1 MSESSLI
8 GGTVM
13 AVPDRPPAADCV
25 PERSR
30 RASPMP
36 PDERREAILLA
47 AIPLLRERGASVTT
61 RDLADAAGVAEGTLF
76 RVFPDKGAL
85 LGAAI
90 HRALDPAPVLA
101 RLAGVEAALPLRIKL
116 RKVVAILQTHAG
128 DVAVLMAAGREARS
142 GKPAHPHGPP
152 AHNPV
157 EVVVRAVADV
167 LHPHEE
173 HLRLDPLVSARLLAG
188 IVIASTRPLGTGVN
202 PPLTPGQ
209 IVELF
214 LDGALVRSSSVE
226 DPC

>member
-1 MSESSLI
+1 
-8 GGTVM
+8 
-13 AVPDRPPAADCV
+13 
-25 PERSR
+25 
-30 RASPMP
+30 MP

-76 RVFPDKGAL
+76 RVFPDKEAL

-90 HRALDPAPVLA
+90 HRALAPEPVLA
-101 RLAGVEAALPLRIKL
+101 LLAGVEPELPIRIKL
-116 RKVVAILQTHAG
+116 RKVVAILQTHAN
-128 DVAVLMAAGREARS
+128 DVAMLIAVGREAR
-142 GKPAHPHGPP
+142 GGEPPHTHGPP
-152 AHNPV
+152 KRNPV
-157 EVVVRAVADV
+157 EIVVRAVADV
-167 LHPHEE
+167 LHPHAE

-188 IVIASTRPLGTGVN
+188 IVIASTRPLGSGVN
-202 PPLTPGQ
+202 PPLTAGQ